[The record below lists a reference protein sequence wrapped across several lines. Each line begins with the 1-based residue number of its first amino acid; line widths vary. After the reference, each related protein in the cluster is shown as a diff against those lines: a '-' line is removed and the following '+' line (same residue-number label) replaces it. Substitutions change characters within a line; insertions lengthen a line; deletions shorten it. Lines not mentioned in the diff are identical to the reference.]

1 MKKAIATISVLLFS
15 SIPAAAEVDPKI
27 HKLCIEAKDYA
38 GCVRSMRESAESKNR
53 QGISQS
59 SDITVNNSC
68 KAGFAYI
75 GEGYCQKVDCAYGSG
90 GVFNRIGH
98 DTLLAGLKDNK
109 GNDVWSCKYK
119 VLAGAGALKLTG
131 GLHKTTQ
138 DNSCPPGEPQRGFN
152 STCQTAT
159 KGELSIKEL
168 EDEKSLTQSSCDFK
182 LQKYNCSYK
191 AYLDANPGI
200 KEWAISNP
208 NMAAKERLRLQSV
221 D

>member
-1 MKKAIATISVLLFS
+1 MKRLSFLALPALLFS
-15 SIPAAAEVDPKI
+15 TSALAEVDPKI
-27 HKLCIEAKDYA
+27 HKLCIEAKDYE
-38 GCVRSMRESAESKNR
+38 GCVRSMRESTESKGR
-53 QGISQS
+53 QGNSQS
-59 SDITVNNSC
+59 TGIAVGNSC
-68 KAGFAYI
+68 KTGFAYI
-75 GEGYCQKVDCAYGSG
+75 GEGYCQQVDCAYSSG
-90 GVFNRIGH
+90 VINRIGH

-119 VLAGAGALKLTG
+119 ILAGAGALKLTG

-138 DNSCPPGEPQRGFN
+138 NNLCPPGEPQRGFN

-159 KGELSIKEL
+159 EGEPSIIEL
-168 EDEKSLTQSSCDFK
+168 EDEKSLLQSSCDFK

-191 AYLDANPGI
+191 AYLYANPGI

-208 NMAAKERLRLQSV
+208 DMAAKERLRLQSV